1 MLFDSSIYSGSL
13 RRARV
18 AARVERCAGLNR
30 WLFGDAFGFM
40 SGVFVVYN
48 GYPVLVI
55 DGF

>member
-1 MLFDSSIYSGSL
+1 LIHQFIPAASEGRGL
-13 RRARV
+13 LP
-18 AARVERCAGLNR
+18 ARVERCAGLNR